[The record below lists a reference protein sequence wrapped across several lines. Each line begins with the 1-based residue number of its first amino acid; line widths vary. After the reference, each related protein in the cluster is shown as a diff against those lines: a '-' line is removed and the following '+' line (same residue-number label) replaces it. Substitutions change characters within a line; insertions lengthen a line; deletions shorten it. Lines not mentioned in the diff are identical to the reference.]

1 MILYGAQIDDG
12 QVSMKPHVRAAS
24 STSSFASFVLPSAAL
39 CATASHT
46 ARAVFRSALL
56 RNCTTVLNRN
66 TRVKE
71 HMTTLT
77 ASRVTASL
85 SLSVEAPVVAA
96 STEMSEARRAGSSE
110 EPKSAG
116 RDVGWIEFSRAQRV
130 VVSED
135 GMLSH
140 ARVNSKRVSGAADG
154 ARVAVG
160 AGAGSLG
167 RSATGTSRVL
177 NTVSFPD
184 MRKIPP
190 PTRPTD
196 FASRAC
202 LASLKD
208 EGVGFGAAGAG
219 AGAGAGAIGA
229 DFPSGWGGD
238 VEEGWR
244 TRRELMGFKRR
255 SSSPPVGWVMMGGR
269 LSSSSTMV
277 IGTRRSFGGAVAEE
291 DDAGGGVAVKT
302 PVGADRCPTMRMR
315 TVRKGVWNAAKAN
328 RRAYCL
334 SLPVHNKFVHAREL
348 GFDSFVVRLEFECP
362 LKIIMG
368 LAELLEGRASLGPA
382 KERFYVFIVGKAEH
396 GGAVTLGVFI
406 PTVFRDTKGR

>member
-1 MILYGAQIDDG
+1 
-12 QVSMKPHVRAAS
+12 
-24 STSSFASFVLPSAAL
+24 
-39 CATASHT
+39 
-46 ARAVFRSALL
+46 
-56 RNCTTVLNRN
+56 
-66 TRVKE
+66 
-71 HMTTLT
+71 
-77 ASRVTASL
+77 
-85 SLSVEAPVVAA
+85 
-96 STEMSEARRAGSSE
+96 
-110 EPKSAG
+110 
-116 RDVGWIEFSRAQRV
+116 V
-130 VVSED
+130 VVSKD

-140 ARVNSKRVSGAADG
+140 ARVNSKRESGAAEG
-154 ARVAVG
+154 ARVA
-160 AGAGSLG
+160 AGADVGSLR

-219 AGAGAGAIGA
+219 AGVIGA
-229 DFPSGWGGD
+229 NFPSGWGGD
-238 VEEGWR
+238 VEEDWR

-255 SSSPPVGWVMMGGR
+255 SSSPPVGWVMMGVR

-277 IGTRRSFGGAVAEE
+277 IGTRRRFGGAVAEE
-291 DDAGGGVAVKT
+291 DDAGGGVEVKT

-334 SLPVHNKFVHAREL
+334 SLPVHNKFVRAREL
-348 GFDSFVVRLEFECP
+348 GLDSFVVRLEFECP
-362 LKIIMG
+362 LKICRRTTPQDNKGSNIKRGTGDYRLRAIMG
-368 LAELLEGRASLGPA
+368 LAELLEGTAGLGPA
-382 KERFYVFIVGKAEH
+382 KKRFYVLIVGQAEH

-406 PTVFRDTKGR
+406 PTVFRKCERATIARRFVEDLL